1 VKIRNRFLTKAIV
14 FVGVALVRA
23 LFKTCR
29 LRADPEVPGINPY
42 DSTGDNRYLFCVWH
56 DQIVMTVFSGRPK
69 NMAGLVSGHQ
79 DGSYLAEAMKL
90 LHITPVRGSS
100 KRGGSR
106 AMGELLKRAREYH
119 VAITPDG
126 PRGPRRKMKT
136 GIVFLA
142 SHSGRGIIPTAY
154 VCRRGWTIRGNWTDM
169 MIPFPFTEIYASGG
183 PPFYVPPGIER
194 EELERYAARLEQEM
208 QRVEALVRRM
218 ASSQR
223 SDLPSATEAVSAGQS
238 RSAA

>member
-1 VKIRNRFLTKAIV
+1 MKIRNRYLTKAIV
-14 FVGVALVRA
+14 FVGVLLVRA

-29 LRADPEVPGINPY
+29 LHDEPEVPGINPY
-42 DSTGDNRYLFCVWH
+42 DSTGENRYLYCVWH
-56 DQIVMTVFSGRPK
+56 DQILMTVFSGQPK

-90 LHITPVRGSS
+90 VHITPVRGSS

-106 AMGELLKRAREYH
+106 AMGELLKRARDYH
-119 VAITPDG
+119 IAITPDG
-126 PRGPRRKMKT
+126 PRGPRRKLKT
-136 GIVFLA
+136 GLVFLA

-169 MIPFPFTEIYASGG
+169 MIPFPFTDIYASGG
-183 PPFYVPPGIER
+183 PPFFVPPGLER
-194 EELERYAARLEQEM
+194 EELDGYVKRLEQEM
-208 QRVEALVRRM
+208 QRIEAVVSQM
-218 ASSQR
+218 ASSRQLH
-223 SDLPSATEAVSAGQS
+223 SPPQAPSEPAGQS

>member
-1 VKIRNRFLTKAIV
+1 MVV
-14 FVGVALVRA
+14 FG
-23 LFKTCR
+23 
-29 LRADPEVPGINPY
+29 
-42 DSTGDNRYLFCVWH
+42 
-56 DQIVMTVFSGRPK
+56 GRPK

-90 LHITPVRGSS
+90 VHITPVRGSS

-106 AMGELLKRAREYH
+106 AMGELLKRAGQYH
-119 VAITPDG
+119 IAITPDG

-142 SHSGRGIIPTAY
+142 SHSGRAIIPTACA
-154 VCRRGWTIRGNWTDM
+154 CRRGWRIRGNWTDM
-169 MIPFPFTEIYASGG
+169 MIPWPFTEIYGIGG
-183 PPFYVPPGIER
+183 PPFFVPPGIER

-208 QRVEALVRRM
+208 QRVEALVTQM
-218 ASSQR
+218 ASSR
-223 SDLPSATEAVSAGQS
+223 RLDLPIATQAVSAGKS